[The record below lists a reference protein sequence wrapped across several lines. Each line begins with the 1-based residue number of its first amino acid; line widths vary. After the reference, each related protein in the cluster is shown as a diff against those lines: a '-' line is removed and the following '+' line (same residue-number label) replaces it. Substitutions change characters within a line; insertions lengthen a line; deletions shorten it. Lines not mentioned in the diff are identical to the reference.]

1 MKTIQ
6 QVKSSQLQ
14 EVEYDSE
21 TSKLIV
27 TFNNG
32 SKYSYDDVPEKVFIE
47 LVSAPSIG
55 SYFIKN
61 IKSKYKYTK
70 IA

>member
-1 MKTIQ
+1 MKTIK
-6 QVKSSQLQ
+6 QVNSSQLQ

-32 SKYSYDDVPEKVFIE
+32 SKYSYDDVPEKVFVE
-47 LVSAPSIG
+47 LVSADPIG
-55 SYFIKN
+55 NYFNRK
-61 IKSKYKYTK
+61 IKSKCKYVK

>member
-1 MKTIQ
+1 MKTIK

-32 SKYSYDDVPEKVFIE
+32 SKYSYDDVPEKVFVE
-47 LVSAPSIG
+47 LVSADSIG
-55 SYFIKN
+55 SFFN
-61 IKSKYKYTK
+61 REIKSKYKYTK
-70 IA
+70 IS

>member
-1 MKTIQ
+1 MKTIK
-6 QVKSSQLQ
+6 QVNSSQLQ

-32 SKYSYDDVPEKVFIE
+32 SKYSYDDVPEKVFVE
-47 LVSAPSIG
+47 LVSVDSIG
-55 SYFIKN
+55 SYFN
-61 IKSKYKYTK
+61 REIKSKYKYTK
-70 IA
+70 IS